1 MEKNQT
7 PKGDQECGSKPPS
20 NTPAYFV
27 ILHQSQGDGSKE
39 EGILVA
45 NRDVSSVAPFVSVTP
60 DKSKSDV
67 FLSANCVSKEI
78 TVTLDNNNMWNE
90 FYRCSTEM
98 VLTKQGRR
106 MFPYCRYW
114 ISGLDPYLKY
124 ILVMDITPLDTHRYK
139 WNGKWW
145 ESGGKAE
152 PHVLGRVFIHPES
165 PSTGQF
171 WMHQPIS
178 FYKLKLTNN
187 ILDQEGHIILHSMH
201 RYLPRLHVIPA
212 EKATEVIQLNGP
224 DVHTFT
230 FPQTEFIAVTA
241 YQNFQI
247 TQLKIDCNPFAK
259 GFREGA
265 VLGRFPKESKHKDS
279 EQGSADSKVHVEN
292 DDPESIK
299 KLREIFRMSEHSDCD
314 TENEVFNAGHDVL
327 NSTNALSRIKEI
339 LQQKEDNRDRC
350 DERSGTASPPAQPN
364 IKIKQEPEDNYDYNK
379 TITTERLQIK
389 QEESED
395 EVTDEYSNSDDDYPI
410 LERHFARFTAGPHRG
425 RKRSSQNIPSGVAKA
440 KLLKLGNSSLPKV
453 YLKSCL
459 TDKNAVEL
467 PDLQDPVLSDSATQ
481 STGVC
486 DTPLSEERCLISPS
500 PTIISNI
507 KEEFSEKSKSER
519 CKYKVNVKCE
529 TPQTA
534 LSTPHLP
541 KQKLPFLLHKSSVTG
556 TPGNEMPIVKKRGR
570 PRKPKVS
577 KEALAVHT
585 GKKPKN
591 TGTFHFPAQPDS
603 SGENEEA
610 RKIAELERQLVAQLR
625 TMRYR
630 QVIHPALQ
638 QVGLKLNIVDLTMS
652 IDLRYLGVELPL
664 RRITNNS
671 RWDIYGLCAQASEF
685 PFMSR
690 TGKTSDYT
698 KIKGWRDKFSTN
710 STVPPIKIEAIK
722 TENSLKNRSAFCSDE
737 LDEYLENEA
746 KLMGDIKGLYNNE
759 PVSSISYQLP
769 TKSSSY
775 VRTLDSVLKKQAP
788 QPKPSSNSLQPL
800 PLPIKKRKYTRRNFT
815 PKAKSKSKSISP
827 PIVTIK
833 EKLGKPRSAGK
844 KKNIT
849 APCTEET
856 NTVPFYKGC
865 LPAASQPMMK
875 PPVAEHKVK
884 IQPPVGK
891 NVCQSLQGTLKPHG
905 LQNAQLKLMYLEECA
920 VWEGK
925 PRTLITEERADFS
938 LSTLLTAQASLKT
951 KPMYKMI
958 YRRAPSCNK
967 EFCRLGCICSSLSLA
982 MPKATHCRRVNCML
996 NCDCLKSKLYLGK
1009 DGFQVKSARPT
1020 QEEEDDAEGKDYSS
1034 SIYEDCNNNQQ
1045 AENKTHEAISP
1056 VKKEFKEIVEDFK
1069 TKKRKALDCND
1080 RDSEFQSFKSY
1091 PIWNRSDL
1099 ENDPEPICIPEQAEF
1114 VDSKEL
1120 HYKVPLQKSK
1130 SSAVTKSSHLHTPTT
1145 VVPPE
1150 EMDPI
1155 YKYFDSM
1162 MTCARVR
1169 VHERKAP
1176 DEKAKKDQCIDDGF
1190 DTSGKDHGYKSCRR
1204 REQAMEDPGQEELG
1218 AEKRW
1223 KVDTGSTKLI
1233 DIMSDCNWEEDRS
1246 KTLNNL
1252 SQSMN
1257 SREPQSFKVGSF
1269 NIQLVSENKHGD
1281 KSVSSTAA
1289 SRVKISMDPGQKTN
1303 KTIAKPPLVKR
1314 DTESVKPLDQ
1324 NPQDICAEKE
1334 TKSHGGKGLPFY
1346 TKVLPAGKLVAR
1358 LKNSTINQSEL
1369 IQVNGKSYPQAKLL
1383 LGQMGAL
1390 HPANRLAAY
1399 ITHRLRPSLFHLS
1412 KLTEAHVKMANKNP
1426 TLESN
1431 VNSKTTWSVDETGVT
1446 SLQHNTAVQST
1457 PSNVFTQIVIGDV
1470 RSLHQEMPEVSSPE
1484 STITGLPKLT
1494 TQSTRLLFVTSPAA
1508 SGKQAPVVAYSSA
1521 VNMTSLSA
1529 PSLSSGALGTISP
1542 TRTQASSSALSL
1554 TPETKLI
1561 IKGASVSI
1569 PAGLVAS
1576 SSNDGIHTVTLTTV
1590 PSTKKSVTTPSILS
1604 SPLVKALPPQ
1614 VTSAA
1619 AFCGT
1624 DKAIATS
1631 LAKSL
1636 VTSTDLPTHESVAP
1650 LAGTN
1655 IAPSLTLKTVAPS
1668 SVSTLSP
1675 TAVTSGL
1682 DKRLGPRLLLIPV
1695 STGSTPVRPVQCVQ
1709 TAPGQKM
1716 VLQPI
1721 KTPNGVNL
1729 FRHPNGQILQLVPL
1743 HQVRT
1748 GNTQQSSQQVVIR
1761 KQGPAMGIRIPL
1773 PTKPESVCP
1782 TSSSISS
1789 TSITSAPAALPVV
1802 TISKTSP
1809 VKSGVTI
1816 VPSNPFVL
1824 SQFGTLTMNTAQS
1837 AVSDVSLPPSKVVA
1851 YSSGVVPTNVTP
1863 LQSGGFSLVKVPP
1876 SAVPSASPQI
1886 SAPKSNIVLMIDKPE
1901 VVKDSNNADKPKA
1914 DLLLSPVESALNEKL
1929 AWEDNLP
1936 FEELPRSERKTEVQD
1951 HTEDSVRGVQQ
1962 EGITQSK
1969 ERMSSGEPCN
1979 EWSSNKHS
1987 SMKDDV
1993 ADKFKASDG
2002 ALLQEFSKKRAHSPT
2017 DKGTQRPA
2025 FKSNQSLVKGDQS
2038 SSETVLPC
2046 DPKQVESAASLSAD
2060 QQILRETGD
2069 KSTKSS
2075 LFKENNARHEI
2086 VAYTA
2091 NQQKVENLTVDLL
2104 VKDSTNDEREIP
2116 DIDKDISECNSSS
2129 DDYSEDN
2136 SSVDV
2141 ETVEELSEK
2150 IKIARLKATAPT
2162 VTSDTEKYG
2171 TQSKFSIG
2179 RKKGFKMN
2187 GNYISTVDDKNY
2199 NVYYRR
2205 NHTANERKRRNDMRD
2220 LFDELK
2226 NALGLH
2232 NLPKVSKS
2240 YILKQAIEE
2249 IEGLTDSADTLIRK
2263 KTSLSQKQ
2271 SKLIKKLSKLSGKP
2285 KEVVL
2290 KKLEYVYAKQ
2300 KAVEAERKKLNLE
2313 EDLTPLKSSANSP
2326 SPKRNPLPPP
2336 LKLEEETNEASSS
2349 KTKKPII
2356 LARKPVLLSMESKP
2370 HQLDVPLASSN
2381 LLMAATG
2388 QEVTL
2393 NEAGVAGQV
2402 AGIPPTLLQ
2411 ADLSPAQLQPGMTSV
2426 VIQLPGAIQLKGI
2439 IGNGPGPITLS
2450 AVPGTIS
2457 ALAQSPP
2464 ESDDLSMM
2472 PKIVN
2477 VTSLANDVSSDLS
2490 RELGMYTPVVEKG
2503 TKCDAHTPLPE
2514 PAVEDIMSFQAMNEV
2529 SSMSYVPSMS
2539 ILLNNA
2545 EENFPDLE
2553 TQGPDGDLIDHLP
2566 LSVISSTN
2574 NEISSKSV
2582 SMDHSSF
2589 SKLSENFKDS
2599 ELELE
2604 LNKLSCAIDNVG
2616 LDPSA
2621 LSDVIGDQEDADETL
2636 TSLLNEIAL
2645 LNQQLNN
2652 DTDDLDSDF
2661 AGSDTVSRCSV
2672 SKFTDGD
2679 SSPFSFGRF
2688 RELSETREKNISLSP
2703 LFLQLEEGEIQESI
2717 KHNDDGGIVVFED
2730 IVTKEPLINVVEKP
2744 CGVQKPQVTV
2754 LSCQT
2759 TEKQLSSGSDVL
2771 WKPMP
2776 KLAPLGLKSPTL
2788 TSDQKILGSLPMP
2801 TLASVAMR
2809 LNPPKPAD

>member
-570 PRKPKVS
+570 PRKPKVSKVGRPTKKGSPIEAPRLCPDFNPDLEDVDGVLFVAFSS

-1446 SLQHNTAVQST
+1446 SLQHN
-1457 PSNVFTQIVIGDV
+1457 
-1470 RSLHQEMPEVSSPE
+1470 
-1484 STITGLPKLT
+1484 
-1494 TQSTRLLFVTSPAA
+1494 
-1508 SGKQAPVVAYSSA
+1508 
-1521 VNMTSLSA
+1521 
-1529 PSLSSGALGTISP
+1529 
-1542 TRTQASSSALSL
+1542 
-1554 TPETKLI
+1554 
-1561 IKGASVSI
+1561 
-1569 PAGLVAS
+1569 
-1576 SSNDGIHTVTLTTV
+1576 
-1590 PSTKKSVTTPSILS
+1590 
-1604 SPLVKALPPQ
+1604 
-1614 VTSAA
+1614 
-1619 AFCGT
+1619 
-1624 DKAIATS
+1624 
-1631 LAKSL
+1631 
-1636 VTSTDLPTHESVAP
+1636 
-1650 LAGTN
+1650 
-1655 IAPSLTLKTVAPS
+1655 TVAPS